1 MKGSI
6 LDSRFSKKMQLFITI
21 FSLVLLLALAA
32 FVLALCYEDTLRA
45 YGDYVWMVMAP
56 FLFFLTGQIVLVCI
70 VFGADAL
77 DMFKTDHTPTGDEAA
92 FYVLFFLIIMLFKMV
107 LFFIKFVVYSVRI
120 HIECVRMYKTLTIV
134 GWSSIAVLVLAA
146 VATMSGLFL

>member
-1 MKGSI
+1 M
-6 LDSRFSKKMQLFITI
+6 DNRFSKGMQLFITI
-21 FSLVLLLALAA
+21 FSLVLVLALATFA
-32 FVLALCYEDTLRA
+32 LTLCYEDYLRA
-45 YGDYVWMVMAP
+45 HTDYVWMVMIP
-56 FLFFLTGQIVLVCI
+56 FMFFLVGQIVLVCI

-77 DMFKTDHTPTGDEAA
+77 DMFKTDHTPTGDEAGM
-92 FYVLFFLIIMLFKMV
+92 FVLFFPIIMLFKMV
-107 LFFIKFVVYSVRI
+107 LFLIKFVVYSVRI